1 MNLHEAC
8 NILGINNHNEEDIP
22 ETTLI
27 KQYRKMS
34 LAYHPDKNK
43 SIDAI
48 QKFIQVRESY
58 DYLGKYL
65 GYADEDYYTDEYENE
80 GHYNG
85 NMMFGS
91 WNFVAYRNNIMEFLD
106 ITLGNDIMKQ
116 IQGRL
121 LDNFLHNER
130 INNYL
135 GTFDYSK
142 LVKLYSHL
150 LENKNKYNISDT
162 VLKHIEIVINFYN
175 PARNMS
181 KH

>member
-1 MNLHEAC
+1 MNVHEAC
-8 NILGINNHNEEDIP
+8 NILGINNDNEEDIT
-22 ETTLI
+22 EKTLI

-80 GHYNG
+80 GHY
-85 NMMFGS
+85 FGS
-91 WNFVAYRNNIMEFLD
+91 WNFVAYRDDIIGFLD
-106 ITLGNDIMKQ
+106 ITLGDDIMKQ

-121 LDNFLHNER
+121 LDTFLHNER
-130 INNYL
+130 IHNYL
-135 GTFDYSK
+135 GTIDYSK

-162 VLKHIEIVINFYN
+162 VLKHIEMVINN
-175 PARNMS
+175 LHKNT
-181 KH
+181 

>member
-8 NILGINNHNEEDIP
+8 KILGINNDNEEDIL

-48 QKFIQVRESY
+48 QKFLQVRESY
-58 DYLGKYL
+58 DFLGKYL
-65 GYADEDYYTDEYENE
+65 GYIDEDYYTDEYEN
-80 GHYNG
+80 G
-85 NMMFGS
+85 NAMFGS
-91 WNFVAYRNNIMEFLD
+91 WNLVAYRDNIMGFLD
-106 ITLGNDIMKQ
+106 ITLGDDIIKQ

-121 LDNFLHNER
+121 LDNFLNNEQ
-130 INNYL
+130 IHNYL
-135 GTFDYSK
+135 GTIDYSK
-142 LVKLYSHL
+142 LVKLHSHL

-162 VLKHIEIVINFYN
+162 VLMHIEMVINN
-175 PARNMS
+175 LHKNR
-181 KH
+181 